1 MYFSVF
7 SWKDIIVDGLGRAL
21 ESIARYLFFFIG
33 KFIYSAIRYVY
44 NIFVALCNGRILDN
58 DSIMALFSRIG
69 VILGVVMLFVVS
81 FSVIQ
86 LLVNP
91 DAINDAEKGIQN
103 IVKKVIFVIVMLGV
117 SGYVFN
123 ILAEVQAIVIER
135 DIIPKLL
142 LPRAVSSENVGGNLS
157 AELFMIFYQVGV
169 EPEDD
174 ACGETYRDS
183 TKAAIANGDFT
194 PVSTCLT
201 AGSGEGD
208 GWVFFLEYNWL
219 FSTIFGIAALW
230 FIFSYCITVGV
241 RLIQLT
247 FLQIISPAAIIG
259 YLSPKKDNIFSK
271 WVKIYFSTYIDVF
284 IRIAIINF
292 AMYLIALIMSE
303 YNSDASTFWTS
314 VGSPG
319 IWTKGF
325 IAAIM
330 ITAILQFAKKAPELL
345 KQLLPQG
352 ASGLGYSIKPGDTGL
367 GMLGAATVGLGSRL
381 IGGGAARIG
390 HIRRNWNDENGNARS
405 WRQRA
410 GMIVGGIGGTAL
422 GGLIGMGGGFR
433 GGKMGDSLKNSK
445 AANDKFTQWSQI
457 GGTSGIRRTASRAWG
472 AVGGT
477 TAGQR
482 QKRNTEILQNYAK
495 GRDAIE
501 NAAENVKAVKEA
513 KKLYEA
519 VLSGGQLQGETL
531 EQYNNR
537 VSEAKTNLNNIKN
550 AVITAGYAGETTAT
564 YTDFNG
570 QVQTIDDISNATIEI
585 QANKQDLIRMQSE
598 NQELFNSND
607 YADISTIRNDWD
619 SLDSNA
625 NKASANA
632 NAIQLTSNYR
642 AAQANDSY
650 NGNGGSK

>member
-1 MYFSVF
+1 MYFLSI
-7 SWKDIIVDGLGRAL
+7 KDEIWDILSRLL
-21 ESIARYLFFFIG
+21 ESLARYLFFFIG

-69 VILGVVMLFVVS
+69 VILGVIMLFVVS

-142 LPRAVSSENVGGNLS
+142 LPRAVSTENVGGNLS

-303 YNSDASTFWTS
+303 YNSDTSTFWTS

-345 KQLLPQG
+345 KQLLPQS
-352 ASGLGYSIKPGDTGL
+352 ASGLGYGAAKLKDLSPISRTAGVVG
-367 GMLGAATVGLGSRL
+367 GALGAATVGGIARFNAQRRLNKNADGTHKEGWVKNNALGL
-381 IGGGAARIG
+381 L
-390 HIRRNWNDENGNARS
+390 
-405 WRQRA
+405 
-410 GMIVGGIGGTAL
+410 GGIGT
-422 GGLIGMGGGFR
+422 GLFR
-433 GGKMGDSLKNSK
+433 GGINGGKSGNMFKNIGTGVSNQSK
-445 AANDKFTQWSQI
+445 ADDKYIDLYSKGGSNLGRVGSKVRNAIGETKAQASNRRISNYQGVVDAQKKIQDLAENISHVKKAKTAWENAKARGASDREIDALYTDYKQTRKNAQTLAMRGEYDQFDDSEDRALASQINTEFVDLTGTITSNNIEIYREDGTRLNVSDIDTADRLNEASYLSSAAITKEKSNPDYRASLAND
-457 GGTSGIRRTASRAWG
+457 AA
-472 AVGGT
+472 
-477 TAGQR
+477 AG
-482 QKRNTEILQNYAK
+482 
-495 GRDAIE
+495 
-501 NAAENVKAVKEA
+501 V
-513 KKLYEA
+513 
-519 VLSGGQLQGETL
+519 
-531 EQYNNR
+531 
-537 VSEAKTNLNNIKN
+537 
-550 AVITAGYAGETTAT
+550 
-564 YTDFNG
+564 
-570 QVQTIDDISNATIEI
+570 
-585 QANKQDLIRMQSE
+585 
-598 NQELFNSND
+598 NSND
-607 YADISTIRNDWD
+607 T
-619 SLDSNA
+619 
-625 NKASANA
+625 K
-632 NAIQLTSNYR
+632 
-642 AAQANDSY
+642 
-650 NGNGGSK
+650 K

>member
-1 MYFSVF
+1 MYFLSI
-7 SWKDIIVDGLGRAL
+7 KDEIWDILARLL
-21 ESIARYLFFFIG
+21 ESLARYLFFFIG

-219 FSTIFGIAALW
+219 FSTIFGIATLW

-303 YNSDASTFWTS
+303 YNSDTSTFWTS

-330 ITAILQFAKKAPELL
+330 ILAILQFAKKAPELL

-352 ASGLGYSIKPGDTGL
+352 FGSGIGFGVGGEGALAGIGALAGFGVGVAGRVPGMIGNVKDAKGLRGKAGALAAGLGG
-367 GMLGAATVGLGSRL
+367 VGLG
-381 IGGGAARIG
+381 A
-390 HIRRNWNDENGNARS
+390 
-405 WRQRA
+405 
-410 GMIVGGIGGTAL
+410 VTGIA
-422 GGLIGMGGGFR
+422 R
-433 GGKMGDSLKNSK
+433 GGKAGFGSKGLGSAIAGGGSAQGKANMARAQRISSGVSLGRYYKNK
-445 AANDKFTQWSQI
+445 ALNAL
-457 GGTSGIRRTASRAWG
+457 G
-472 AVGGT
+472 
-477 TAGQR
+477 
-482 QKRNTEILQNYAK
+482 
-495 GRDAIE
+495 IE
-501 NAAENVKAVKEA
+501 NGDDRMDSQLKKYNEIISFHKEA
-513 KKLYEA
+513 K
-519 VLSGGQLQGETL
+519 
-531 EQYNNR
+531 
-537 VSEAKTNLNNIKN
+537 SEAESEIQKN
-550 AVITAGYAGETTAT
+550 GAH
-564 YTDFNG
+564 YTDGWNTLSELNVMRNDQNLSVADRVDAEDRYNKLLKAATNYTFDTGNIVTEGHIEFNNTTG
-570 QVQTIDDISNATIEI
+570 QTDTSYIRATETNSTVSSRIGVLGGSAAAAKAQKDDAQDKINEI
-585 QANKQDLIRMQSE
+585 QTSE
-598 NQELFNSND
+598 RYRNR
-607 YADISTIRNDWD
+607 ISGQ
-619 SLDSNA
+619 
-625 NKASANA
+625 K
-632 NAIQLTSNYR
+632 
-642 AAQANDSY
+642 
-650 NGNGGSK
+650 

>member
-1 MYFSVF
+1 MYFLSI
-7 SWKDIIVDGLGRAL
+7 KDEIWDILARLL
-21 ESIARYLFFFIG
+21 ESLARYLFFFIG

-103 IVKKVIFVIVMLGV
+103 IVKKIIFVIVMLGV

-271 WVKIYFSTYIDVF
+271 WIKIYFSTYIDVF

-292 AMYLIALIMSE
+292 AMYLIALIMDQ
-303 YNSDASTFWTS
+303 YNSDASIFWTS

-352 ASGLGYSIKPGDTGL
+352 ASGLGYGAAKLKDLSPISRTAGVVG
-367 GMLGAATVGLGSRL
+367 GALGAATVGGIARFNAQRRLNKNADGTHKEGWVKNNALGL
-381 IGGGAARIG
+381 L
-390 HIRRNWNDENGNARS
+390 
-405 WRQRA
+405 
-410 GMIVGGIGGTAL
+410 GGIGT
-422 GGLIGMGGGFR
+422 GLFR
-433 GGKMGDSLKNSK
+433 GGINGGKSGNMFKNIGTGVSNQSK
-445 AANDKFTQWSQI
+445 ADDKYIDLYSKGGSNLGRVGSKVRNAIGETKAQASNRRISNYQGVVDAQKKIQDLAENISHVKKAKTAWENAKARGASAREIDDLYTDYKQTRKNAQTLAMRGEYDQFVDSEDRALASQINTEFVDLTGTITSNNIEIYREDGTRLNVSDIDTADRLNEASYLSSAAITKEKSNPDYRASLAND
-457 GGTSGIRRTASRAWG
+457 AA
-472 AVGGT
+472 
-477 TAGQR
+477 AG
-482 QKRNTEILQNYAK
+482 
-495 GRDAIE
+495 
-501 NAAENVKAVKEA
+501 V
-513 KKLYEA
+513 
-519 VLSGGQLQGETL
+519 
-531 EQYNNR
+531 
-537 VSEAKTNLNNIKN
+537 
-550 AVITAGYAGETTAT
+550 
-564 YTDFNG
+564 
-570 QVQTIDDISNATIEI
+570 
-585 QANKQDLIRMQSE
+585 
-598 NQELFNSND
+598 NSND
-607 YADISTIRNDWD
+607 T
-619 SLDSNA
+619 
-625 NKASANA
+625 K
-632 NAIQLTSNYR
+632 
-642 AAQANDSY
+642 
-650 NGNGGSK
+650 K